1 MKKIFISSF
10 AVFVLSLFMS
20 CQGVIFDE
28 INKEVALEG
37 SDISGE
43 VLSIARFT
51 DSKDKEFIFVACG
64 TVFKK
69 NVDSAAKGTPSS
81 SKGNWIGEK
90 KGEEEDWV
98 TYEGYMSSIISNN
111 KKELYALSF
120 DIQSVDSEGENLPQS
135 YTLFWS
141 SDEAK
146 SWNTVKYSDGSE
158 VKVVTSGT
166 SIGADGVR
174 CLFGTNAPQLAHRR
188 AFFTAPGKYY
198 DTEEEKEKDGF
209 NVYMLEGGVATRLD
223 SVIDSEL
230 PVDGEKSEIAASKYK
245 YISAAYLAD
254 KFYFSTDKAI
264 TTDETYSKEA
274 KYIYSG
280 IDKNLKYRGV
290 DTEYTTVKSD
300 MSSILSI
307 ACQSDCLLIGTT
319 SGIQKIL
326 LTDGVPGNDGTL
338 LYNAGSALSSYYEI
352 HNVFAVDSS
361 QPDGTGDLYATLTVE
376 GNPSNSNASTKN
388 EGLWA
393 FYKFRE
399 HWNKE

>member
-1 MKKIFISSF
+1 MKKFFISSF

-51 DSKDKEFIFVACG
+51 NKVNEDFIFIACG
-64 TVFKK
+64 KVYKK
-69 NVDSAAKGTPSS
+69 NVDSVVDETPSTE
-81 SKGNWIGEK
+81 KGSWIEVK
-90 KGEEEDWV
+90 N
-98 TYEGYMSSIISNN
+98 EGYMSSIISNDKN
-111 KKELYALSF
+111 ELYALSF
-120 DIQSVDSEGENLPQS
+120 DIQPVDSEGENLPQS

-146 SWNTVKYSDGSE
+146 SWNTVKYSDGIE
-158 VKVVTSGT
+158 AG
-166 SIGADGVR
+166 GVR
-174 CLFGTNAPQLAHRR
+174 CLFGTNAPQPKNRK
-188 AFFTAPGKYY
+188 AFFTVSG
-198 DTEEEKEKDGF
+198 EDGYE
-209 NVYMLEGGVATRLD
+209 VYMLEDGKATRID
-223 SVIDSEL
+223 SVADSEL
-230 PVDGEKSEIAASKYK
+230 PVYGNKSEIAVSEDNKYV
-245 YISAAYLAD
+245 SVAYLKD
-254 KFYFSTDKAI
+254 TDTDTGKYYFSTD
-264 TTDETYSKEA
+264 TTMTTNETYNTEA
-274 KYIYSG
+274 TCIYSG
-280 IDKNLKYRGV
+280 ADTNLKYRKAS
-290 DTEYTTVKSD
+290 DTEYKTARSD